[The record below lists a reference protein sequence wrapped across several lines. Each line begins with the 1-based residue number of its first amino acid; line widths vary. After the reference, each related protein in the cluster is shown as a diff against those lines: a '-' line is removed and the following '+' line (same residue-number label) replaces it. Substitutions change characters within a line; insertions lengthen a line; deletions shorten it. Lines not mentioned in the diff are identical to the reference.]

1 MIRVVTYQIW
11 KVVRTP
17 SSYWKNVSE
26 FTQQPLSLFIAD
38 RPILIREK
46 SSQRTTFS
54 SLDSGEDVTLTCEF
68 DGFPT
73 PEIKFQKDSNELNT
87 SDVTSRPGFVSYK
100 FRVRNQGDFG
110 FYSCVATNSRGTETY
125 YMELYER
132 GKLNLI
138 VCLRFLSS
146 RRVWARMVFRGV
158 WSERKFESRERPWG
172 PFLESPGNLTVQ
184 KSYFE
189 IRVLSKVGCVLTS
202 NEVHF
207 VSLADNFTVQ
217 LSKLLKLPSS
227 MENKTGSFEKR
238 APGPRKEIENL

>member
-1 MIRVVTYQIW
+1 
-11 KVVRTP
+11 
-17 SSYWKNVSE
+17 
-26 FTQQPLSLFIAD
+26 
-38 RPILIREK
+38 
-46 SSQRTTFS
+46 
-54 SLDSGEDVTLTCEF
+54 
-68 DGFPT
+68 
-73 PEIKFQKDSNELNT
+73 
-87 SDVTSRPGFVSYK
+87 
-100 FRVRNQGDFG
+100 
-110 FYSCVATNSRGTETY
+110 
-125 YMELYER
+125 
-132 GKLNLI
+132 
-138 VCLRFLSS
+138 
-146 RRVWARMVFRGV
+146 MVFRGV